1 MTITEL
7 RYIVAVA
14 RERHFGRA
22 ASACFVSQSTLS
34 IGVRKLEDELGIPL
48 FERARKEVTLTAKG
62 KQIVEQAQRVL
73 EEIDIIKQ
81 MAESEKGPLVG
92 ALRIGAIH
100 TIGPYLFPGLIPMLH
115 EQAPEM
121 PLVVQEN
128 FTANLTTLLKQG
140 QLDVIIISYPYDEP
154 GIVTMPLYDEPFVI
168 VVPSAHPWAE
178 RKTISREMLP
188 EENIMLLG
196 AGNCFRDQVLEF
208 CPDCLQAS
216 QKDIGLQQTLEG
228 SSLETIRHMVMSGI
242 GISVFPVTAAGAHA
256 YSHRL
261 LAVKRLSGK
270 QPLRRVALAWRKSF
284 PRLQAIVTLTHAIQQ
299 LDLSS
304 VSMLKPGPEQ
314 ESFIDKIN

>member
-1 MTITEL
+1 MTLTEL

-34 IGVRKLEDELGIPL
+34 IGVRKLEGELGVPL
-48 FERARKEVTLTAKG
+48 FERSRNEVTLTQKG
-62 KQIVEQAQRVL
+62 QQIVEQAQRVL
-73 EEIDIIKQ
+73 EEVDVIRQ
-81 MAESEKGPLVG
+81 LSESEKGPLVG
-92 ALRIGAIH
+92 ALRLGAIH
-100 TIGPYLFPGLIPMLH
+100 TIGPYLFPGLIPALH

-121 PLVVQEN
+121 PLLVQEN
-128 FTANLTTLLKQG
+128 YTANLTTLLKQG
-140 QLDVIIISYPYDEP
+140 QLDAIIISYPYDEP
-154 GIVTMPLYDEPFVI
+154 GIDTLPLYDEPFVV
-168 VVPSAHPWAE
+168 VVPSAHPWAA
-178 RKTISREMLP
+178 KKNIPREILP

-196 AGNCFRDQVLEF
+196 AGNCFRDQVLDF

-242 GISVFPVTAAGAHA
+242 GISVFPATAAGAHE

-261 LAVKRLSGK
+261 LAVKRLQGK

-284 PRLQAIVTLTHAIQQ
+284 PRRKAIETVTEAIQH

-304 VSMLKPGPEQ
+304 VVMLKK
-314 ESFIDKIN
+314 SA

>member
-1 MTITEL
+1 MTLTEL

-22 ASACFVSQSTLS
+22 AAACFVSQSTLS
-34 IGVRKLEDELGIPL
+34 IGVRKLEGELGMPL
-48 FERARKEVTLTAKG
+48 FERSRKEVTLTAKG
-62 KQIVEQAQRVL
+62 EQIVEQAQRVL
-73 EEIDIIKQ
+73 EEIDVIKQ

-92 ALRIGAIH
+92 ALRVGAIH
-100 TIGPYLFPGLIPMLH
+100 TIGPYLFPGLIPALH

-121 PLVVQEN
+121 PLIVQEN
-128 FTANLTTLLKQG
+128 YTANLTMLLKQG
-140 QLDVIIISYPYDEP
+140 QLDVIIISYPYEEP
-154 GIVTMPLYDEPFVI
+154 GIETLPLYDEPFVV
-168 VVPSAHPWAE
+168 VVPSAHPWANK
-178 RKTISREMLP
+178 KTISREILP

-196 AGNCFRDQVLEF
+196 AGNCFRDQVLDF

-242 GISVFPVTAAGAHA
+242 GISVFPVTAAGAHE

-261 LAVKRLSGK
+261 LAVRRLTGK

-284 PRLQAIVTLTHAIQQ
+284 PRRQAIETLTAAIRQ

-304 VSMLKPGPEQ
+304 VKMLQDSPEQ
-314 ESFIDKIN
+314 

>member
-1 MTITEL
+1 MTLTEF

-22 ASACFVSQSTLS
+22 ATACFVSQSTLS

-48 FERARKEVTLTAKG
+48 FERARNEVTLTARG
-62 KQIVEQAQRVL
+62 ELIVEQAHRVL
-73 EEIDIIKQ
+73 EEVDVINQ
-81 MAESEKGPLVG
+81 LAESEKGPLVG
-92 ALRIGAIH
+92 SLRLGAIH
-100 TIGPYLFPGLIPMLH
+100 TIGPYIFPGLIPKLL

-121 PLVVQEN
+121 PLIVQEN

-154 GIVTMPLYDEPFVI
+154 GIVTLPLYDEPFV
-168 VVPSAHPWAE
+168 VVIPSAHPWAE
-178 RKTISREMLP
+178 KKTISREILP

-242 GISVFPVTAAGAHA
+242 GISVFPATAAGAHE

-261 LAVKRLSGK
+261 LAVRPLAGK
-270 QPLRRVALAWRKSF
+270 QPFRRVGLAWRKSF
-284 PRLQAIVTLTHAIQQ
+284 PRAQAIDTLTHSIKQ
-299 LDLSS
+299 LDLTS
-304 VSMLKPGPEQ
+304 VKML
-314 ESFIDKIN
+314 

>member
-1 MTITEL
+1 MTLTEL

-14 RERHFGRA
+14 RERHFGHA
-22 ASACFVSQSTLS
+22 AAACFVSQSTLS
-34 IGVRKLEDELGIPL
+34 IGVRKLEDELGMPL
-48 FERARKEVTLTAKG
+48 FERSRNEVTLTAKG
-62 KQIVEQAQRVL
+62 EQIIEQAQRVL
-73 EEIDIIKQ
+73 EEIDVIKQ
-81 MAESEKGPLVG
+81 LAESEKGPLVG
-92 ALRIGAIH
+92 TLRIGAIH
-100 TIGPYLFPGLIPMLH
+100 TIGPYLFPGLIPLLH

-128 FTANLTTLLKQG
+128 YTANLTILLKQG
-140 QLDVIIISYPYDEP
+140 QLDVIIISYPYEEP
-154 GIVTMPLYDEPFVI
+154 GIETLPLYDEPFVI
-168 VVPSAHPWAE
+168 VVPSAHPWANK
-178 RKTISREMLP
+178 KTISREILP

-196 AGNCFRDQVLEF
+196 AGNCFRDQVLDF

-242 GISVFPVTAAGAHA
+242 GISVFPATAAGAHG

-261 LAVKRLSGK
+261 LAVKRLTGK

-284 PRLQAIVTLTHAIQQ
+284 PRRQAIETLTTAIRQ

-304 VSMLKPGPEQ
+304 VKMLQDSPKQ
-314 ESFIDKIN
+314 

>member
-1 MTITEL
+1 MTLTEL

-34 IGVRKLEDELGIPL
+34 IGVRKLEDELGVSL
-48 FERARKEVTLTAKG
+48 FERARNEVTLTARG
-62 KQIVEQAQRVL
+62 ELIVEQAHRVL
-73 EEIDIIKQ
+73 EEVDVINQ
-81 MAESEKGPLVG
+81 LAESEKGPLVG
-92 ALRIGAIH
+92 SLRIGAIH
-100 TIGPYLFPGLIPMLH
+100 TIGPYIFPGLIPILLQ
-115 EQAPEM
+115 QAPEM
-121 PLVVQEN
+121 PLIVQEN

-154 GIVTMPLYDEPFVI
+154 GIVTLPLYDEPFVV
-168 VVPSAHPWAE
+168 VVPSAHPWAAK
-178 RKTISREMLP
+178 KTISRNILP

-242 GISVFPVTAAGAHA
+242 GISVFPATAAGAHE

-261 LAVKRLSGK
+261 LAVKRLAGK
-270 QPLRRVALAWRKSF
+270 APYRRVALAWRKSF
-284 PRLQAIVTLTHAIQQ
+284 PRRQAIETLTHSIQQ
-299 LDLSS
+299 LELSS
-304 VSMLKPGPEQ
+304 VKML
-314 ESFIDKIN
+314 

>member
-1 MTITEL
+1 MTLTEL

-34 IGVRKLEDELGIPL
+34 IGVRKLEDELGVSL
-48 FERARKEVTLTAKG
+48 FERARKEVTLTARG
-62 KQIVEQAQRVL
+62 ELIVEQAHRVL
-73 EEIDIIKQ
+73 EEVDVINQ
-81 MAESEKGPLVG
+81 LAESEKGPLVG
-92 ALRIGAIH
+92 SLRIGAIH
-100 TIGPYLFPGLIPMLH
+100 TIGPYILPGLIPILL

-121 PLVVQEN
+121 PLIVQED

-140 QLDVIIISYPYDEP
+140 QLDAIVISYPYDEP
-154 GIVTMPLYDEPFVI
+154 GIVTLPLYDEPFV
-168 VVPSAHPWAE
+168 VVIPSAHPWAAK
-178 RKTISREMLP
+178 KTISRDILP
-188 EENIMLLG
+188 NENIMLLG

-242 GISVFPVTAAGAHA
+242 GISVFPATAAGAHE

-270 QPLRRVALAWRKSF
+270 SPYRRVALAWRKSF
-284 PRLQAIVTLTHAIQQ
+284 PRLQAIETLKHSIQQ
-299 LDLSS
+299 LELSS
-304 VSMLKPGPEQ
+304 VKML
-314 ESFIDKIN
+314 

>member
-1 MTITEL
+1 MTLTEL

-22 ASACFVSQSTLS
+22 ASTCFVSQSTLS
-34 IGVRKLEDELGIPL
+34 IGVRKLEDELGVSL
-48 FERARKEVTLTAKG
+48 FERARKEVTLTARG
-62 KQIVEQAQRVL
+62 ELIVEQAHRVL
-73 EEIDIIKQ
+73 EEVDVINQ
-81 MAESEKGPLVG
+81 LAESEKGPLVG
-92 ALRIGAIH
+92 SLRIGAIH
-100 TIGPYLFPGLIPMLH
+100 TIGPYILPGLIPILL

-121 PLVVQEN
+121 PLIVQED

-140 QLDVIIISYPYDEP
+140 QLDAIVISYPYDEP
-154 GIVTMPLYDEPFVI
+154 GIVTLPLYDEPFV
-168 VVPSAHPWAE
+168 VVIPSAHPWAAK
-178 RKTISREMLP
+178 KTISRDILP
-188 EENIMLLG
+188 NENIMLLG

-242 GISVFPVTAAGAHA
+242 GISVFPATAAGAHE

-270 QPLRRVALAWRKSF
+270 SPYRRVALAWRKSF
-284 PRLQAIVTLTHAIQQ
+284 PRLQAIETLKHSIQQ
-299 LDLSS
+299 LELSS
-304 VSMLKPGPEQ
+304 VKML
-314 ESFIDKIN
+314 

>member
-1 MTITEL
+1 MTLTEL

-22 ASACFVSQSTLS
+22 AATCFVSQSTLS
-34 IGVRKLEDELGIPL
+34 IGVRKLEDELGMPL
-48 FERARKEVTLTAKG
+48 FERSRNEVTLTDKG
-62 KQIVEQAQRVL
+62 EQIVQQAQRVL
-73 EEIDIIKQ
+73 EEIDVIKQ

-92 ALRIGAIH
+92 VLRIGAIH
-100 TIGPYLFPGLIPMLH
+100 TIGPYLFPGLIPVLH

-128 FTANLTTLLKQG
+128 YTANLTVLLKQG

-154 GIVTMPLYDEPFVI
+154 GIETLPLYDEPFVV
-168 VVPSAHPWAE
+168 VVPSAHPWAGK
-178 RKTISREMLP
+178 KTISREVLP

-196 AGNCFRDQVLEF
+196 AGNCFRDQVLDF

-242 GISVFPVTAAGAHA
+242 GISVFPATAAGAHE

-261 LAVKRLSGK
+261 LAVKRLTGK

-284 PRLQAIVTLTHAIQQ
+284 PRRQAIETLTTAIRQ
-299 LDLSS
+299 LELSS
-304 VSMLKPGPEQ
+304 VKMLQDSPAQ
-314 ESFIDKIN
+314 

>member
-1 MTITEL
+1 MTLTEL

-22 ASACFVSQSTLS
+22 ATACFVSQSTLS
-34 IGVRKLEDELGIPL
+34 IGVRKLEDELGISL
-48 FERARKEVTLTAKG
+48 FERARNEVTLTARG
-62 KQIVEQAQRVL
+62 ELIVEQAHRVL
-73 EEIDIIKQ
+73 EEVDVINQ
-81 MAESEKGPLVG
+81 LAESEKGPLVG
-92 ALRIGAIH
+92 SLRLGAIH
-100 TIGPYLFPGLIPMLH
+100 TIGPYIFPGLIPKLL

-121 PLVVQEN
+121 PLIVQEN

-154 GIVTMPLYDEPFVI
+154 GVVTLPLYDEPFV
-168 VVPSAHPWAE
+168 VVIPSAHPWAE
-178 RKTISREMLP
+178 KKTISRETLP

-242 GISVFPVTAAGAHA
+242 GISVFPATAAGAHE

-261 LAVKRLSGK
+261 LAVRRLAGK
-270 QPLRRVALAWRKSF
+270 QPSRRVGLAWRKSF
-284 PRLQAIVTLTHAIQQ
+284 PRAQAIDTLTHSIKQ
-299 LDLSS
+299 LDLTS
-304 VSMLKPGPEQ
+304 VEML
-314 ESFIDKIN
+314 

>member
-1 MTITEL
+1 MTLTEL

-34 IGVRKLEDELGIPL
+34 IGVRKLEDELGVSL
-48 FERARKEVTLTAKG
+48 FERARNEVTLTARG
-62 KQIVEQAQRVL
+62 ELIVEQAHRVL
-73 EEIDIIKQ
+73 EEVDVINQ
-81 MAESEKGPLVG
+81 LAESEKGPLVG
-92 ALRIGAIH
+92 SLRIGAIH
-100 TIGPYLFPGLIPMLH
+100 TIGPYIFPGLIPMLL

-121 PLVVQEN
+121 PLIVQEN

-140 QLDVIIISYPYDEP
+140 QLDAIIISYPYDEP
-154 GIVTMPLYDEPFVI
+154 GIVTLPLYDEPFVI
-168 VVPSAHPWAE
+168 VMPSAHPWAA
-178 RKTISREMLP
+178 KKAISRDMLP

-242 GISVFPVTAAGAHA
+242 GISVFPATAAGAHE

-261 LAVKRLSGK
+261 LAVKRLAGK
-270 QPLRRVALAWRKSF
+270 VPYRRVALAWRKSF
-284 PRLQAIVTLTHAIQQ
+284 PRRQAIETLTNSIQQ
-299 LDLSS
+299 LELSS
-304 VSMLKPGPEQ
+304 VKML
-314 ESFIDKIN
+314 